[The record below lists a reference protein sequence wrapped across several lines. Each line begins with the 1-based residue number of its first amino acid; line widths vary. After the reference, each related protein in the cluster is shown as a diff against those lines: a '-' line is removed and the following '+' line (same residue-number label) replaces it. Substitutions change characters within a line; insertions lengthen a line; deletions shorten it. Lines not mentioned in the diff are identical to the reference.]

1 MSNSPKDVQNYLDPK
16 KIKKLLC
23 VKELSTTYKKFKKNL
38 QILPSVGGGRQF
50 YDKMFSFKIMTNSY
64 L

>member
-23 VKELSTTYKKFKKNL
+23 VKELSTTYKKFKKTFKFFL
-38 QILPSVGGGRQF
+38 VWEGGGNF
-50 YDKMFSFKIMTNSY
+50 MTKCSVSK
-64 L
+64 